1 MTDKSKIALEI
12 AELEKQFIESNF
24 DPGVRNGI
32 ESKIIK
38 IILKHNAGCLD
49 LMELDDMIQE
59 ILEK

>member
-24 DPGVRNGI
+24 DPEVLS
-32 ESKIIK
+32 EVEFKLIK
-38 IILKHNAGCLD
+38 IISKYNLNGLD
-49 LMELDDMIQE
+49 LMELDDMIQK

>member
-24 DPGVRNGI
+24 NPEVRNEI
-32 ESKIIK
+32 ESKLVK
-38 IILKHNAGCLD
+38 IILKYNLSGLD
-49 LMELDDMIQE
+49 LMELDDMIQK